1 MSYYSAEPRNRE
13 QTIELLRSLGFSTAL
28 INKHRVRLEKDNLVT
43 YYTFTKQWFF
53 DKYNRR
59 LGTGLYNLLQLYNV
73 ILKEKKRNQ

>member
-1 MSYYSAEPRNRE
+1 MSYYSTEPRNRE
-13 QTIELLRSLGFSTAL
+13 QIIELLRSLGFSTTL